1 MKLSQAIDA
10 MKICY
15 EANQPFHLWGPP
27 GIGKSEGCEQAAQ
40 QLKIQLIDERMLQRD
55 AVDVRGLPRIT
66 EDGKTIWTRP
76 DFLPEK
82 GKGFLFLDELNAAP
96 QLVQAA
102 CYQLINERRIGQH
115 ELPKGWLPCAA
126 GNRESDRAV
135 VNRMP
140 SALANRF
147 VHITVEVDLD
157 DWVAWAMKHEIRPE
171 LIAFLRW
178 RPELLFNFDPKKNEK
193 AFATPRSNAK
203 LSKLIDVCNGDISY
217 ELAAGVTGDGHAT
230 EFLGFLRIFKS
241 ASISTPPG
249 LATYSDLTSLSTGT
263 F

>member
-1 MKLSQAIDA
+1 
-10 MKICY
+10 
-15 EANQPFHLWGPP
+15 
-27 GIGKSEGCEQAAQ
+27 
-40 QLKIQLIDERMLQRD
+40 
-55 AVDVRGLPRIT
+55 
-66 EDGKTIWTRP
+66 
-76 DFLPEK
+76 
-82 GKGFLFLDELNAAP
+82 
-96 QLVQAA
+96 
-102 CYQLINERRIGQH
+102 
-115 ELPKGWLPCAA
+115 
-126 GNRESDRAV
+126 V

-241 ASISTPPG
+241 LPDPDLVITKPDLADVPTDPATLFAICGALAQRANDKTFANIIKYSNRIPMEYGVLLVRDCISKDEELLKTRSFIEWS
-249 LATYSDLTSLSTGT
+249 AKHSDI
-263 F
+263 FV